1 VDDSGR
7 RSRPRRLI
15 LSHYFGGPA
24 DTLNMTIFVR
34 GIAAAALLVVC
45 ARPAAAQMYELVGT
59 RAQGMGGAFV
69 AVADDATATWWNP
82 AGIAT
87 GATLSLI
94 YDRSENTAPMDPA
107 ASGPAWLGKSTGFA
121 FASPAMGLSYY
132 RLRISEIQPLSSNG
146 GAASG
151 RQEEGAT
158 GLDLR
163 TFALSEF
170 GATVGQSLGDH
181 LVIGSTLKLVR
192 IGRALALDPGSA
204 STAADR
210 LEAAG
215 SADVSS
221 ETDTDL
227 DLGAMASFS
236 RVRVGVSLKHLRQPD
251 FGEGDSR
258 LTLKRQARVGMAVI
272 GGGAGPLTS
281 ITAAVDADL
290 TRLATTL
297 GEVRHLAA
305 GAEAWLFERR
315 LGLRGGISAN
325 TTGDETKAT
334 SVGASL
340 GSRGGYY
347 VDGYLTVGSDP
358 SREGWGLSIRLSF

>member
-1 VDDSGR
+1 
-7 RSRPRRLI
+7 
-15 LSHYFGGPA
+15 
-24 DTLNMTIFVR
+24 MTIFVR
-34 GIAAAALLVVC
+34 GVAAALLVVC

-87 GATLSLI
+87 GATVSIL
-94 YDRSENTAPMDPA
+94 YDRSENTAPIDPPA
-107 ASGPAWLGKSTGFA
+107 TGPAWLGKSTAFA
-121 FASPAMGLSYY
+121 FATPAMGLSYY

-146 GAASG
+146 GAGSD

-170 GATVGQSLGDH
+170 GATVGQSLGNH
-181 LVIGSTLKLVR
+181 LVVGSTLKLVR
-192 IGRALALDPGSA
+192 IGRALALDPGTG
-204 STAADR
+204 TAADR

-227 DLGAMASFS
+227 DLGAMATFS
-236 RVRVGVSLKHLRQPD
+236 RVRVGLSLKHLRQPD
-251 FGEGDSR
+251 YGEGDSR
-258 LTLKRQARVGMAVI
+258 FTLKRQARAGIAFI
-272 GGGAGPLTS
+272 GGGGGPLTS
-281 ITAAVDADL
+281 ITAAMDADL
-290 TRLATTL
+290 TRLETTL
-297 GEVRHLAA
+297 GEVRHLSA

-315 LGLRGGISAN
+315 LGLRGGVSTN
-325 TTGDETKAT
+325 TIGDTTNAM

-347 VDGYLTVGSDP
+347 VDGYITAGSDV